1 MFARIVSMRLK
12 PNTHA
17 EFTRTFDQE
26 VIPTLRKQQG
36 FRDEILFAAPNGTEV
51 VGLSLW
57 DSKENADSYSR
68 STYPQVLKTLAKV
81 VEGTPEVRPYD
92 VTIST
97 CHKISAAV
105 AA

>member
-36 FRDEILFAAPNGTEV
+36 FRDEILFATPNGTEV